1 MSYLFISV
9 TFHGQS
15 LPIRRTGVSDIV
27 VSYGQCE
34 SQFLDGH
41 HEGLPPAMAGGQGHA
56 SVGEANWSRAGGAQ
70 KRSVHN
76 FFIYTSEMCGL
87 HNEFVPSLPCL

>member
-27 VSYGQCE
+27 VSYGQRE

-56 SVGEANWSRAGGAQ
+56 SVGEANRGRAGGAQ
-70 KRSVHN
+70 KR
-76 FFIYTSEMCGL
+76 FLFIVSEMCGL
-87 HNEFVPSLPCL
+87 QNGFGENRSL

>member
-1 MSYLFISV
+1 MSYLLISV
-9 TFHGQS
+9 TFHLQS
-15 LPIRRTGVSDIV
+15 LSIRRTGVSDIV
-27 VSYGQCE
+27 VSYGQRE

-56 SVGEANWSRAGGAQ
+56 SVGEANRGRAGGAQ

-76 FFIYTSEMCGL
+76 FFI
-87 HNEFVPSLPCL
+87 

>member
-27 VSYGQCE
+27 VSYGQRE

-56 SVGEANWSRAGGAQ
+56 SVGEANRGRAGGAQ
-70 KRSVHN
+70 KRFLFRV
-76 FFIYTSEMCGL
+76 SEMCGL
-87 HNEFVPSLPCL
+87 QNGFGENRSL

>member
-1 MSYLFISV
+1 M
-9 TFHGQS
+9 
-15 LPIRRTGVSDIV
+15 

-56 SVGEANWSRAGGAQ
+56 SVGEANRGRAGGAQ
-70 KRSVHN
+70 KRSVHT
-76 FFIYTSEMCGL
+76 FLYLEFQKCVDFRMGL
-87 HNEFVPSLPCL
+87 VKTEVCDKLAMASKCVK